1 MAASVSPIT
10 HRVIANTKHASFL
23 SVCPDS
29 GRHARR
35 GDTLSCFPESL
46 PCNAIR
52 TILAAMSMD
61 LIEGLTWFVERR
73 WPERDIV
80 LTDVVS
86 DDGSEHLI
94 RISGLSLPADYLSA
108 AAAREFAGALIAA
121 ADELARR
128 G

>member
-1 MAASVSPIT
+1 
-10 HRVIANTKHASFL
+10 
-23 SVCPDS
+23 
-29 GRHARR
+29 
-35 GDTLSCFPESL
+35 
-46 PCNAIR
+46 
-52 TILAAMSMD
+52 MSMD

-94 RISGLSLPADYLSA
+94 RISGLDLPADYLSA
-108 AAAREFAGALIAA
+108 AQARELAGALVAA
-121 ADELARR
+121 ADELTPP